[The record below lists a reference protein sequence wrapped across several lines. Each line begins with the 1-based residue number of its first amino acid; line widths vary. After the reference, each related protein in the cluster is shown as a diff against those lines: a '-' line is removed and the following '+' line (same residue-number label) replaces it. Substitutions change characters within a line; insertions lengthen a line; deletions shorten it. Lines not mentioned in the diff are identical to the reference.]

1 MRNIKLA
8 NPLKNHV
15 VAGNLLRTRIFV
27 SLVLACATCL
37 HTLTFVTA
45 AAQAQAIPINI
56 TIDESVEGQPPLVT
70 ADGLAAQVINVQTLS
85 TESWQIDI
93 MGGVSD
99 AVGGFASFATFLQ
112 LSEPGFP
119 EQVSDILTF
128 TNFGTVPGDNRT
140 VHFSFLLQSDEEGNP
155 LRSVGVSQTEAASG
169 NTITFGQFITGS
181 SSGPTFP
188 LNVMLISDVP
198 EPSTG
203 VLAVIACGMMWWW
216 RKRFK

>member
-1 MRNIKLA
+1 MQ
-8 NPLKNHV
+8 
-15 VAGNLLRTRIFV
+15 RIFA

-45 AAQAQAIPINI
+45 EAQAQAIPINV
-56 TIDESVEGQPPLVT
+56 TIDESVEGQPPMV
-70 ADGLAAQVINVQTLS
+70 AAGGLAAPVINLQPLS

-93 MGGVSD
+93 TGGVSD

-128 TNFGTVPGDNRT
+128 TNLGTVPGDFRT

-169 NTITFGQFITGS
+169 NTITFGEYIVGTLPGF
-181 SSGPTFP
+181 PTFP
-188 LNVMLISDVP
+188 VNVTLISDVP

-203 VLAVIACGMMWWW
+203 VLAIIAGGMMWWW